1 MLITITTLAGRINA
15 MVSSLD
21 HDSIMILVATP
32 CLLLLY
38 FVIKTLKERLFPNP
52 HLPPGSLGWPLVG
65 ETLQFLLINLPP
77 EIFVNYRMN
86 KYDSPVF
93 KTSLFGETVAVFVGP
108 AGNKFLFS
116 KENKLVNVWWPTSV
130 KKLMKLSLANVVG
143 DEAKTPR
150 KILMTS
156 VDRDALKRYIDRM
169 DLVAQNHIRT
179 HWEGITSACFSYLG
193 N

>member
-1 MLITITTLAGRINA
+1 MF
-15 MVSSLD
+15 SSLD
-21 HDSIMILVATP
+21 HDSIMILVAIP

-38 FVIKTLKERLFPNP
+38 FAIKTLKERLFPNP

-65 ETLQFLLINLPP
+65 ETLQFLPINLPP
-77 EIFVNYRMN
+77 EIFVSYRMK

-116 KENKLVNVWWPTSV
+116 NENKLVNVWWPTSV

-143 DEAKTPR
+143 DEAKRLR

-156 VDRDALKRYIDRM
+156 VDRDALKSYIDRM

-179 HWEGITSACFSYLG
+179 RWEGITSACFSSW
-193 N
+193 